1 MADPPSRC
9 SGQLVLFGPGDLLCE
24 LGICCEVFEYR
35 LDDFATYQAAHADT
49 VSADVIMD
57 PEGEV

>member
-1 MADPPSRC
+1 MADPPLRC
-9 SGQLVLFGPGDLLCE
+9 SGQLVAFGPGDVLCD
-24 LGICCEVFEYR
+24 LGIWCEAFVY
-35 LDDFATYQAAHADT
+35 LDDFETYQAAHADT

>member
-1 MADPPSRC
+1 MADPRC
-9 SGQLVLFGPGDLLCE
+9 SGQLVAFGPGDAICD
-24 LGICCEVFEYR
+24 LGIGCEAFEY
-35 LDDFATYQAAHADT
+35 LDDFATYQAAHPDM

>member
-1 MADPPSRC
+1 MADAPLRC
-9 SGQLVLFGPGDLLCE
+9 SGQLVVFGPGDVLCE
-24 LGICCEVFEYR
+24 LGIWCEAFEH
-35 LDDFATYQAAHADT
+35 LDDFESYKAAHADT